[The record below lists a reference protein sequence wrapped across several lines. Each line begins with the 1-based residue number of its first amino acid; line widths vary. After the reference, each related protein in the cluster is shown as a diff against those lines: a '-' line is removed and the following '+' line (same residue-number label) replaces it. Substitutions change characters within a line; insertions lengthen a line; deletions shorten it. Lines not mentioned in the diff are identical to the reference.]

1 MFRQKKSEIREEHS
15 DDQPNGSRNE
25 DRETRSLDIYRDLLT
40 QVKQKTERKVRK
52 KRKLTDLL
60 INRSLDFSIGPLERL

>member
-1 MFRQKKSEIREEHS
+1 MIKKIEKGKEK
-15 DDQPNGSRNE
+15 
-25 DRETRSLDIYRDLLT
+25 DIYRDLLT